1 MDKLGKL
8 SASSRSRAFQDLFA
22 DPKIAVGEVARF
34 GLAGLA
40 SEVRAKGKAA
50 ASQTTRTNHQ
60 ALCLMKTLP
69 VLGLVPGSRVKAAC
83 ASDGRGDAFS
93 SIRCRLCAWAR
104 PASTAEMRLRRGE
117 AVGRG
122 VQGKGSLLSRG
133 IQMHSGTPLAGWCK
147 IAHRCRLHRVGGRDA
162 R

>member
-93 SIRCRLCAWAR
+93 SGSSGSRVGEFGCFKGLRNEIKRAGGRAASQTAR
-104 PASTAEMRLRRGE
+104 APLRRRF
-117 AVGRG
+117 V
-122 VQGKGSLLSRG
+122 
-133 IQMHSGTPLAGWCK
+133 
-147 IAHRCRLHRVGGRDA
+147 
-162 R
+162 